1 MTSTPQLPAPT
12 WFVGCGNMGQA
23 IVEGWRTAG
32 IDLSQVVVI
41 RPSGTPVEGVR
52 TVRSLPEAG
61 IPPRLVILAVKPQ
74 KLDGVAA
81 ELKPWIT
88 GRTTILSIL
97 AGVEAASL
105 RQRFPAAGAIVRAM
119 PNLPVAIRRGVTALY
134 TDSGDEALKRQLGD
148 LFVALGW
155 AMWTV
160 DEAKFGAVGE
170 AAGAGPAYV
179 ARFIDALR
187 KAAEARGLS
196 PEIAAT
202 VALETV
208 LEPPGWPPAPGRR
221 WTRFRAASRVP
232 EGRPRPGSPCST
244 RILRSTGWSRAP
256 SRRHPAAI
264 ASLGR
269 QPRRRRLPKRVRC
282 TSRHSPKG

>member
-61 IPPRLVILAVKPQ
+61 IPPRLVVLAVKPQ
-74 KLDGVAA
+74 KLDEVAA

-208 LEPPGWPPAPGRR
+208 LGTAWMAASTGETMDESPRRVASPGGTTEAGLAVLDQDSALDRLVAS
-221 WTRFRAASRVP
+221 TIEAASRRDR
-232 EGRPRPGSPCST
+232 ELGQAAK
-244 RILRSTGWSRAP
+244 AP
-256 SRRHPAAI
+256 SLAEEGTLH
-264 ASLGR
+264 
-269 QPRRRRLPKRVRC
+269 
-282 TSRHSPKG
+282 